1 MKTYQKT
8 IAACFVGYCVQ
19 AIINNFVP
27 LLFLTF
33 QSEFQIS
40 LSKITLLVTINFGL
54 QLLIDLLSAAFLDKI
69 GYRTAALLAH
79 GLSAA
84 GLILL
89 IVLPQMFSNPFTG
102 IVIAVMIYAVGGGL
116 LEVIV
121 SPIVEAC
128 PTEHKEK
135 TMSLLHSFYCW
146 GHVGVV
152 LLSTLF
158 FQCFG
163 ISNWRILAAL
173 WALIPIGNAFLFA
186 KVPLAPLAAEGEQGF
201 TIKELIQKKQFWLF
215 MLLMLCA
222 GACEQAVSQWAS
234 TFAEQGLG
242 VSKTVGDLAGPMM
255 FAVMMGGARVFYGK
269 YGEKIQLERFMQ
281 YSGIL
286 CVTAYLI
293 ISLSPNAVFGLV
305 GCGLCGLSV
314 GILWP
319 GTFSIAAK
327 TIRGGGTAMFA
338 FLALAGDLGCLGGP
352 TVVGL
357 VSGIWDDNLK
367 AGIFAAILFPL
378 VLLGGLFIYRNWKQT
393 ENK

>member
-173 WALIPIGNAFLFA
+173 WTLIPIGNAFLFA

-327 TIRGGGTAMFA
+327 TIRGGGTALFA